1 MKLLHLT
8 SLLAVALLAIP
19 GGATA
24 RQPKFGDDGKFK
36 IIQFTDAHV
45 RADKPDEMAKTID
58 RLVRTIDAEAPDMI
72 VFTGDVVTG
81 RPAAKAWRAVLDP
94 VARRNIPFV
103 VVLGNHDREQDLR
116 EEQIAQLVTA
126 YPNSLNAA
134 EDGRLS
140 DIAVPIISGSSE
152 STAAVL
158 YCIDSNDYSTIEGLK
173 KYGWIRFEQIEHYRR
188 TSREYTL
195 ANGGKPLPSYAFFHI
210 PLPEYAEACTADP
223 KAVRG
228 IRREAECAPPINTG
242 MFAAMKECG
251 DIVATFV
258 GHDHDNDYIIPHH
271 GIALVFGH
279 YSGDNTVYNHLRR
292 GVRII
297 ELTEGERDFTTW
309 IRQSN
314 GEKIDHVRFDAKS
327 SKLREAKE

>member
-8 SLLAVALLAIP
+8 SLLAVVLLAIP

-45 RADKPDEMAKTID
+45 RADKPDEMAKTLD

-81 RPAAKAWRAVLDP
+81 RPAAKAWRAILDP

-140 DIAVPIISGSSE
+140 DIAVPIISGDSE
-152 STAAVL
+152 RTAAVL

-173 KYGWIRFEQIEHYRR
+173 KYGWIRFEQIEHYAPAASIRSPTEESRCRR
-188 TSREYTL
+188 MPFSIFHC
-195 ANGGKPLPSYAFFHI
+195 PSMPRRAQLI
-210 PLPEYAEACTADP
+210 PRP
-223 KAVRG
+223 
-228 IRREAECAPPINTG
+228 
-242 MFAAMKECG
+242 FAA
-251 DIVATFV
+251 
-258 GHDHDNDYIIPHH
+258 
-271 GIALVFGH
+271 
-279 YSGDNTVYNHLRR
+279 SG
-292 GVRII
+292 
-297 ELTEGERDFTTW
+297 
-309 IRQSN
+309 
-314 GEKIDHVRFDAKS
+314 AKRS
-327 SKLREAKE
+327 APRP

>member
-1 MKLLHLT
+1 M
-8 SLLAVALLAIP
+8 S
-19 GGATA
+19 G
-24 RQPKFGDDGKFK
+24 
-36 IIQFTDAHV
+36 
-45 RADKPDEMAKTID
+45 ADKPDEMAKTLD

-81 RPAAKAWRAVLDP
+81 RPAAKAWRAILDP

-140 DIAVPIISGSSE
+140 DIAVPIISGRLGAHGSSL
-152 STAAVL
+152 VL
-158 YCIDSNDYSTIEGLK
+158 HRFQRLLHYRGAE

-271 GIALVFGH
+271 GIALVYGR

-297 ELTEGERDFTTW
+297 ELTEGSATSRHGYARATERRSTMCVSTPDP
-309 IRQSN
+309 RSC
-314 GEKIDHVRFDAKS
+314 AK
-327 SKLREAKE
+327 RKE

>member
-8 SLLAVALLAIP
+8 SLLAVVLLAIP

-45 RADKPDEMAKTID
+45 RADKPDEMAKTLD

-81 RPAAKAWRAVLDP
+81 RPAAKAWRAILDP

-140 DIAVPIISGSSE
+140 DIAVPIISGDSE
-152 STAAVL
+152 RTAAVL

-173 KYGWIRFEQIEHYRR
+173 NTAGYDSSRSNITAAPAASIRSPTEESRCRR
-188 TSREYTL
+188 MPFSIFHC
-195 ANGGKPLPSYAFFHI
+195 PSMPRRAQLI
-210 PLPEYAEACTADP
+210 PRP
-223 KAVRG
+223 
-228 IRREAECAPPINTG
+228 
-242 MFAAMKECG
+242 FAA
-251 DIVATFV
+251 
-258 GHDHDNDYIIPHH
+258 
-271 GIALVFGH
+271 
-279 YSGDNTVYNHLRR
+279 SG
-292 GVRII
+292 
-297 ELTEGERDFTTW
+297 
-309 IRQSN
+309 
-314 GEKIDHVRFDAKS
+314 AKRS
-327 SKLREAKE
+327 APRP